1 MLPISH
7 QRKLQRET
15 EKREENTIA
24 RLSACDS
31 SLFIARNSIVAT
43 MQVPR
48 KKKEN
53 TSANSTKRLLNTLL
67 RSRERKKIAHVNK
80 HVLNTITLPFLL
92 HNSINIVYILSG
104 ENTSLSFQANSVAGQ
119 ANDYPIMVINRLSFF
134 SSSEKSREKR
144 KRKKE
149 RERERA
155 LCRFEEGKD
164 RSHVTTQ
171 C

>member
-24 RLSACDS
+24 RLSACDF

-67 RSRERKKIAHVNK
+67 RSREREKIAHVNK
-80 HVLNTITLPFLL
+80 HVLNTIMLPFLL
-92 HNSINIVYILSG
+92 HNSINTLCTYYRTKTCLYHSRQIVLRVKQTIIL
-104 ENTSLSFQANSVAGQ
+104 LW
-119 ANDYPIMVINRLSFF
+119 
-134 SSSEKSREKR
+134 
-144 KRKKE
+144 
-149 RERERA
+149 
-155 LCRFEEGKD
+155 
-164 RSHVTTQ
+164 
-171 C
+171 

>member
-7 QRKLQRET
+7 QRKLQT

-31 SLFIARNSIVAT
+31 SLFLARNSIVAT

-80 HVLNTITLPFLL
+80 HVLNTITLPFSL
-92 HNSINIVYILSG
+92 HNSINTLCTYYRAKTRLYHSRQIVLRVKQTIIL
-104 ENTSLSFQANSVAGQ
+104 LW
-119 ANDYPIMVINRLSFF
+119 
-134 SSSEKSREKR
+134 
-144 KRKKE
+144 
-149 RERERA
+149 
-155 LCRFEEGKD
+155 
-164 RSHVTTQ
+164 
-171 C
+171 

>member
-7 QRKLQRET
+7 QRKLQT

-80 HVLNTITLPFLL
+80 HVLNTITLPFSL
-92 HNSINIVYILSG
+92 HNSINTLCTYYRAKTRLYHSRQIVLRVKQTIIL
-104 ENTSLSFQANSVAGQ
+104 LW
-119 ANDYPIMVINRLSFF
+119 
-134 SSSEKSREKR
+134 
-144 KRKKE
+144 
-149 RERERA
+149 
-155 LCRFEEGKD
+155 
-164 RSHVTTQ
+164 
-171 C
+171 

>member
-7 QRKLQRET
+7 QRKLQT

-92 HNSINIVYILSG
+92 HNSINTLCTYYRAKTYLYHSRQIVLRVKQTIIL
-104 ENTSLSFQANSVAGQ
+104 LW
-119 ANDYPIMVINRLSFF
+119 
-134 SSSEKSREKR
+134 
-144 KRKKE
+144 
-149 RERERA
+149 
-155 LCRFEEGKD
+155 
-164 RSHVTTQ
+164 
-171 C
+171 

>member
-7 QRKLQRET
+7 QRKLQT

-80 HVLNTITLPFLL
+80 HVLNTITLPFSL
-92 HNSINIVYILSG
+92 HNSINTLCTYYRAKTCLYHSRQIVLRVKQTIIL
-104 ENTSLSFQANSVAGQ
+104 LW
-119 ANDYPIMVINRLSFF
+119 
-134 SSSEKSREKR
+134 
-144 KRKKE
+144 
-149 RERERA
+149 
-155 LCRFEEGKD
+155 
-164 RSHVTTQ
+164 
-171 C
+171 

>member
-92 HNSINIVYILSG
+92 HNSINTLCTYYRAKTCLYHSRQIVLRVKQTIIL
-104 ENTSLSFQANSVAGQ
+104 LW
-119 ANDYPIMVINRLSFF
+119 
-134 SSSEKSREKR
+134 
-144 KRKKE
+144 
-149 RERERA
+149 
-155 LCRFEEGKD
+155 
-164 RSHVTTQ
+164 
-171 C
+171 